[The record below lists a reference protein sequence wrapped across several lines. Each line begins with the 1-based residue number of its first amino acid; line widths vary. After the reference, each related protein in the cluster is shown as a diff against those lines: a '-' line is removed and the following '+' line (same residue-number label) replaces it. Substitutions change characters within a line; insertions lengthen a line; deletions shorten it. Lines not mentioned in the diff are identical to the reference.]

1 MKNIVK
7 AILSRPF
14 FVYSFLALF
23 LFLGINGYFKLDKKL
38 FPNSNRPEI
47 AIVIVQP
54 SASAKDMA
62 SNIAIPLESE
72 LYTIDKVR
80 RVYSSTI
87 DEVSVIRVEFEY
99 EKSLIDASSDV
110 RNSIDKIKS
119 SLPSD
124 ILEPQLHKISES
136 TAPIITIA
144 ASSKNNL
151 PLEDIRQIIEN
162 DIAKGFLKLKGI
174 ANVDIFGGY
183 KKELQIIVSKEK
195 LDKYGLSLAQ
205 VMEVVKQNNKD
216 YALGSIDNQKSRFLL
231 KIKEQKDAV
240 YKIREIQINQDLKL
254 KDIAKIYFGYYNN
267 SAIYHGNSQK
277 AIALSIQRNDNS
289 DVVSS
294 IEIVEKHLETVRK
307 DYPNLSFN
315 ITDTQK
321 TTIVQ
326 STDNMFIAL
335 RDAIIMSMIVVFIF
349 LASFRQIFVVLLTIP
364 MVYVSTIALMWLF
377 GLEFNIITLTAI
389 ILALG
394 LLLDD
399 TVVVVENIERHY
411 SSIKEPMSKAVLN
424 GTSEI
429 MFADFSGTLTTI
441 VALLPILFIGDYPQ
455 TVFGPLIGTLLLALI
470 ASFFVSITFV
480 PLISTKILAIDNK
493 YILLLENKFNIL
505 SDIINN
511 FFVEFFINTV
521 KLALEKKVVASIYL
535 LALMALFFISAKIVM
550 PMAGQELMPAMDTG
564 AAKIKIVTDSNM
576 SIQKTE
582 EILDKAESIINKN
595 EHIQSI
601 SSSIGGEAGVLSIG
615 SGGGVNDILIIANY
629 VNRFN
634 RSETIWEI
642 EAILRNELS
651 KISDI
656 KRLEVSDAG
665 ATAMASIK
673 ANIDVTLY
681 GNDLNKLYEKALE
694 YEKAMY
700 NTQGIVNVSK
710 TWNIDNSSYILNID
724 AKKAFAYGIKEQE
737 IVTQLQLALRG
748 SKVAFYPIVN
758 SVDLP
763 LRVWLEKESIQD
775 VRAIQTLLIDTPK
788 GKIPLNTIASISTE
802 LEPNIITR
810 EGLDYTIDILGFREK
825 ASISHLM
832 ANFEEAASHI
842 ELPNDIKLVQTGDIQ
857 QLQDSS
863 IRIIKA
869 VGLGLLL
876 IFLIMIPMFNS
887 LKIPILIILS
897 IPLTI
902 GGASW
907 ILILLDYHSSMSAM
921 IGFILLAGVIVNN
934 AILLIHFAIEKQNEG
949 WDAKEAIMESIKTR
963 TRPVLMTAISV
974 SVGMIPVALGWAIGM
989 ERLAPLGAV
998 VIGGLIVGTFL
1009 TLVFIPLFFVWI
1021 HKQKI
1026 NS

>member
-151 PLEDIRQIIEN
+151 PLEDVRQIIEN

-183 KKELQIIVSKEK
+183 KKELQIIVNKEK

-216 YALGSIDNQKSRFLL
+216 YALGSIDNEKSRFLL

-254 KDIAKIYFGYYNN
+254 KDIAKIYFGFYNN

-294 IEIVEKHLETVRK
+294 IEIVEKHLETVK
-307 DYPNLSFN
+307 NDYPNLSFN

-441 VALLPILFIGDYPQ
+441 LATAFFSSANL
-455 TVFGPLIGTLLLALI
+455 TVF
-470 ASFFVSITFV
+470 VKN
-480 PLISTKILAIDNK
+480 STKKLFRISLKIL
-493 YILLLENKFNIL
+493 
-505 SDIINN
+505 N
-511 FFVEFFINTV
+511 FFS
-521 KLALEKKVVASIYL
+521 KSKIYL
-535 LALMALFFISAKIVM
+535 LSIAKIFVEIKGTKVIDTKNEAISAKSNV
-550 PMAGQELMPAMDTG
+550 P
-564 AAKIKIVTDSNM
+564 IK
-576 SIQKTE
+576 
-582 EILDKAESIINKN
+582 
-595 EHIQSI
+595 
-601 SSSIGGEAGVLSIG
+601 GP
-615 SGGGVNDILIIANY
+615 
-629 VNRFN
+629 
-634 RSETIWEI
+634 
-642 EAILRNELS
+642 
-651 KISDI
+651 
-656 KRLEVSDAG
+656 
-665 ATAMASIK
+665 
-673 ANIDVTLY
+673 
-681 GNDLNKLYEKALE
+681 
-694 YEKAMY
+694 
-700 NTQGIVNVSK
+700 NTVCG
-710 TWNIDNSSYILNID
+710 
-724 AKKAFAYGIKEQE
+724 
-737 IVTQLQLALRG
+737 
-748 SKVAFYPIVN
+748 
-758 SVDLP
+758 
-763 LRVWLEKESIQD
+763 
-775 VRAIQTLLIDTPK
+775 
-788 GKIPLNTIASISTE
+788 
-802 LEPNIITR
+802 
-810 EGLDYTIDILGFREK
+810 
-825 ASISHLM
+825 
-832 ANFEEAASHI
+832 
-842 ELPNDIKLVQTGDIQ
+842 
-857 QLQDSS
+857 
-863 IRIIKA
+863 
-869 VGLGLLL
+869 
-876 IFLIMIPMFNS
+876 
-887 LKIPILIILS
+887 
-897 IPLTI
+897 
-902 GGASW
+902 
-907 ILILLDYHSSMSAM
+907 
-921 IGFILLAGVIVNN
+921 
-934 AILLIHFAIEKQNEG
+934 
-949 WDAKEAIMESIKTR
+949 
-963 TRPVLMTAISV
+963 
-974 SVGMIPVALGWAIGM
+974 
-989 ERLAPLGAV
+989 
-998 VIGGLIVGTFL
+998 
-1009 TLVFIPLFFVWI
+1009 
-1021 HKQKI
+1021 
-1026 NS
+1026 